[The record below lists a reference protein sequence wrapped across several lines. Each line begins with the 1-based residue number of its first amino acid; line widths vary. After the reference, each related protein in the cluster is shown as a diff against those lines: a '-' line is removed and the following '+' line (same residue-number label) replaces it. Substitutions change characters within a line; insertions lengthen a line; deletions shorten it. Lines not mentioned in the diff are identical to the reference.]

1 MIVFKIESG
10 NDTLEVNF
18 CEKGLYIEIESAGM
32 ENIILTLQEAEAL
45 KNFLESHLN
54 IQKWADGLELIEI

>member
-18 CEKGLYIEIESAGM
+18 CEEGLYMQIESSDLQ
-32 ENIILTLQEAEAL
+32 NIVLTLEEAEAL
-45 KNFLESHLN
+45 KNFLESHFKV
-54 IQKWADGLELIEI
+54 Q